1 MTNIIIFSDFYFPAV
16 KAGGPLKSISL
27 IAGDL
32 SRNNRIVIYT
42 STKDKNS
49 KNELKN
55 ISKEILVK
63 HDKYYI
69 FYTRHPLLNLI
80 PFISNSRP
88 SILWLN
94 SFFSFTTIAVLI
106 LTKISF
112 TNTHVLIS
120 PRGELLEGALNI
132 KNFKKIFYLYVTNFV
147 GLFKNTYF
155 HVTSED
161 ENNSIQNNVRVFRD
175 IYTIH
180 NLIKSSSL
188 QPLKRD
194 CKKLKIIFLSRISK
208 KKNLLFAIKILGQ
221 IKNIIIQFDIY
232 GPIEDHNYWTKCK
245 LLIKTLPPNIS
256 VSYKGLIFSQDV
268 TKCLRNYH
276 VFFLPT
282 MDENFGHAIVEA
294 MQSGVLPLISDNTPW
309 KDVGEYN
316 AGWALSLDKPID
328 YENAIIEVSRLN
340 AESFYIKSLNCI
352 NYIKNK
358 CDNEISSSKYHSMIN
373 DILDST

>member
-1 MTNIIIFSDFYFPAV
+1 VTNIIIFSDFYFPSV

-55 ISKEILVK
+55 ISKETLVK
-63 HDKYYI
+63 RDKYYI

-161 ENNSIQNNVRVFRD
+161 EVYSIKNKIREFRK
-175 IYTIH
+175 IYSIH
-180 NLIKSSSL
+180 NLIKSSNLS
-188 QPLKRD
+188 PLKRD
-194 CKKLKIIFLSRISK
+194 SEKLKIIFLSRISK
-208 KKNLLFAIKILGQ
+208 KKNLFFALKILGQ
-221 IKNIIIQFDIY
+221 IKNILIQFDIY
-232 GPIEDHNYWTKCK
+232 GPIEDYNYWTQCK
-245 LLIKTLPPNIS
+245 FLIKTIPPNIS
-256 VSYKGLIFSQDV
+256 ISYRGLIFSEDV
-268 TKCLRNYH
+268 TKRLRNYH

-309 KDVGEYN
+309 KDVADYN

-328 YENAIIEVSRLN
+328 FVNAIVEISRLN
-340 AESFYIKSLNCI
+340 AESFYLKSSNCI

-358 CDNEISSSKYHSMIN
+358 CNNEISSSNYRNMIK
-373 DILDST
+373 DILNST